1 MNQEPTWMQE
11 LIRAARQ
18 KAKAEWEEHH
28 TRYPGNGWE
37 EGEWTS
43 ENGDDYT
50 TAEATEWVRKRTTEI
65 LQEATEPMKQALSEN

>member
-1 MNQEPTWMQE
+1 MQE

-18 KAKAEWEEHH
+18 KARAEWEEHH
-28 TRYPGNGWE
+28 TRYPGNGRE

-50 TAEATEWVRKRTTEI
+50 TAEAEEWVKERTSQL
-65 LQEATEPMKQALSEN
+65 LQEATESMTQALMNN